1 MFENDY
7 FNIPYTVEIETS
19 SWLFEEHKIRLPL
32 PKLESADGNVIHN
45 KQVD

>member
-1 MFENDY
+1 MFEMI
-7 FNIPYTVEIETS
+7 NIPYNVEIETS
-19 SWLFEEHKIRLPL
+19 SWLFVEHKIQLPL